1 MKYTKKDFCM
11 HEICI
16 FPFFS
21 FMKWICKHLCTK
33 HTRIQKKESILLVF
47 YVFVWV
53 FYLLF
58 FIRKQNKGGEIKTKV
73 RPKQRINQNKGEI
86 KPKAA
91 YLACEVG
98 RRSGSHARPD
108 IGTDLPHTTTVSRF
122 SEQLFWEH
130 KNFQF

>member
-1 MKYTKKDFCM
+1 MHKTHSHSKEGKHSASLLCFCM
-11 HEICI
+11 GFLFVI
-16 FPFFS
+16 FHS
-21 FMKWICKHLCTK
+21 QAKQ
-33 HTRIQKKESILLVF
+33 R
-47 YVFVWV
+47 
-53 FYLLF
+53 
-58 FIRKQNKGGEIKTKV
+58 RRDQNKGETKTKV